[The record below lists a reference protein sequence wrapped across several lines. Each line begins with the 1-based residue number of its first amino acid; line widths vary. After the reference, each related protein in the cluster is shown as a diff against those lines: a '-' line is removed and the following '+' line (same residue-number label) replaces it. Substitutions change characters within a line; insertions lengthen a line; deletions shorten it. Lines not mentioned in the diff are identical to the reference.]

1 MWCIPP
7 TANAEFVYH
16 MEDVLDVY
24 HRPSDP
30 RHPVVCLDEATKQL
44 VGEVREPLPARPGEV
59 ERCDCEYV
67 RNGTATLFVAV
78 DPLAGWREVTVTDHR
93 CRTDWAHFVKELLDG
108 RYRDVDTVTLVMDQL
123 NTHSPASFYEAFDPA
138 EAKRLTDRLEIHHT
152 PKHGSWLNIAEIEL
166 SALGRQCLD
175 RRIADTEILKR
186 EVEAWKASRNDAK
199 TRVRWRFT
207 TANARIK
214 LHRLYPSI
222 KP

>member
-7 TANAEFVYH
+7 AANAEFVYH

-24 HRPSDP
+24 HRPADP
-30 RHPVVCLDEATKQL
+30 QHPVVCLDEATKQL
-44 VGEVREPLPARPGEV
+44 IGEVREPLPAKPGAV

-93 CRTDWAHFVKELLDG
+93 CRTDWAHVVQELLDG
-108 RYRDVDTVTLVMDQL
+108 RYRGTDTVTLVMDNL
-123 NTHSPASFYEAFDPA
+123 NTHGPASFYEAFDPA
-138 EAKRLTDRLEIHHT
+138 EAKRLTDRLEIHYT

-166 SALGRQCLD
+166 SALSRQCLD
-175 RRIADTEILKR
+175 RRIADAEILKR
-186 EVEAWKASRNDAK
+186 EVAAWKAGRNDAK

>member
-1 MWCIPP
+1 M
-7 TANAEFVYH
+7 ASADFVSH

-24 HRPSDP
+24 HRPTDP

-44 VGEVREPLPARPGEV
+44 IGEVREPLPARPGEV

-123 NTHSPASFYEAFDPA
+123 NTHSPASFYEAFEPA
-138 EAKRLTDRLEIHHT
+138 EAKRLTDKLELHFT
-152 PKHGSWLNIAEIEL
+152 PKHGSWLNMAEIEL
-166 SALGRQCLD
+166 GILAGQCLD
-175 RRIADTEILKR
+175 RRLPDRATLER
-186 EVEAWKASRNDAK
+186 EVEAWVAERNAAIR
-199 TRVRWRFT
+199 TITWRFT
-207 TANARIK
+207 TDDARIK
-214 LHRLYPSI
+214 LEHLYPVFHD
-222 KP
+222 

>member
-1 MWCIPP
+1 MGG
-7 TANAEFVYH
+7 A
-16 MEDVLDVY
+16 
-24 HRPSDP
+24 
-30 RHPVVCLDEATKQL
+30 
-44 VGEVREPLPARPGEV
+44 ARGQ
-59 ERCDCEYV
+59 
-67 RNGTATLFVAV
+67 G
-78 DPLAGWREVTVTDHR
+78 
-93 CRTDWAHFVKELLDG
+93 HFVKALLDG

-123 NTHSPASFYEAFDPA
+123 NTHSPASFYEAFEPA
-138 EAKRLTDRLEIHHT
+138 EAKRLTDKLEIHYT

-166 SALGRQCLD
+166 SALSRQCLD

-186 EVEAWKASRNDAK
+186 EVEGWKASRNDAK